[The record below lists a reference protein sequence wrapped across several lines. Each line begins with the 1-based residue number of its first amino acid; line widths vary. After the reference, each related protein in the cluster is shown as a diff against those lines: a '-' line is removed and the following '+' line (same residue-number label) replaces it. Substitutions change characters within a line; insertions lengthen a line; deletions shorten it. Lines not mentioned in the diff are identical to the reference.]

1 MHTRR
6 DQVQAHLFTLSRVTG
21 GLIRAEPDAAET
33 PMRRFTIGAVAG
45 TAIGL
50 VSLGGMVA
58 FGLISPGVTNSF
70 KKQGTIVVE
79 KETGTRYIF
88 LDGALHPVLNQASVL
103 LVSGKPVTQRKGGL
117 FGRAAGIQTISSKS
131 LKGVP
136 KGSPIGIVGAPDNLP
151 DAKALDRGSWTVCS
165 ATTRSQDGTEQK
177 SVTAYLGGAGKG
189 VTELDD
195 QQSLLVTSDDGTS
208 HLAWL
213 DRRLKIPSSPVLT
226 ALGYAGAAS
235 FEVKASWLNSLPAG
249 ADLKGPDVPGRG
261 TAGPPVGGAA
271 TRVGQVFRDPSG
283 SFFLLLKDGLSPLS
297 KTEAALVLAD
307 PQTALAYPNAQ
318 VLPTEVGTSAVAG
331 AARSAREPTGTQHPA
346 QPPTAVTNEG
356 GATRVPCFRVT
367 PGTAGESA
375 KLRIAFRDS
384 APAKAAAQTAGLPR
398 PAVPGSSQVAD
409 RVVVAPGGGV
419 LVRQEAPAGEAEPR
433 IYLITDLGVKY
444 ALTADVAGKL
454 GYDAAGAVTIPSTV
468 LDLVPTGPALDP
480 EAARQPLA
488 VNP

>member
-33 PMRRFTIGAVAG
+33 PMRRFTLGAVAG
-45 TAIGL
+45 AAIGL

-58 FGLISPGVTNSF
+58 FGLISPGISNSF

-88 LDGALHPVLNQASVL
+88 LDGALHPMLNHASAL
-103 LVSGKPVTQRKGGL
+103 LVSGKPATQKKGRL
-117 FGRAAGIQTISSKS
+117 FGGGSGIQTVSGKS

-136 KGSPIGIVGAPDNLP
+136 KGPPIGIVGAPDNLP

-165 ATTRSQDGTEQK
+165 ATTSSADGTEQK
-177 SVTAYLGGAGKG
+177 SVTAYLGGAGEG

-195 QQSLLVTSDDGTS
+195 QQSMLVTSDDGTS

-213 DRRLKIPSSPVLT
+213 DRRLKIPSVPVLT
-226 ALGYAGAAS
+226 ALGYADATS
-235 FEVKASWLNSLPAG
+235 FKVKASWLNALPAG

-261 TAGPPVGGAA
+261 KAGPSVGGAA
-271 TRVGQVFRDPSG
+271 TRVGQVLRDPSG
-283 SFFLLLKDGLSPLS
+283 SSFLLLQDGLSPLS
-297 KTEAALVLAD
+297 ETEAALVLAD
-307 PQTALAYPNAQ
+307 PQTARAYPKAQ
-318 VLPTEVGTSAVAG
+318 VLPIEVGTSAVAG
-331 AARSAREPTGTQHPA
+331 APRSARELTGTQHPA
-346 QPPTAVTNEG
+346 QPPTAVATEG
-356 GATRVPCFRVT
+356 AATRVPCFRVT
-367 PGTAGESA
+367 PGTAGEGA

-384 APAKAAAQTAGLPR
+384 TPAKAATPTVGLPR
-398 PAVPGSSQVAD
+398 PAVSGNSQVAD
-409 RVVVAPGGGV
+409 RVVVAPGSGM
-419 LVRQEAPAGEAEPR
+419 LVRQEAPAGEAEPK

-444 ALTADVAGKL
+444 ALTEDVARKL
-454 GYDAAGAVTIPSTV
+454 GYDAAGAVAMPSTV

>member
-21 GLIRAEPDAAET
+21 GLIRAEPDAAEI
-33 PMRRFTIGAVAG
+33 PMRRFTLGAVAG

-50 VSLGGMVA
+50 VSLGGLVA
-58 FGLISPGVTNSF
+58 FGFISPGINNSF

-88 LDGALHPVLNQASVL
+88 LDGALHPVLNHTSAL
-103 LVSGKPVTQRKGGL
+103 LVSGKPATRKKGGL
-117 FGRAAGIQTISSKS
+117 FGGASGIQTISVKS

-136 KGSPIGIVGAPDNLP
+136 KGPPIGIVGAPDNLP

-165 ATTRSQDGTEQK
+165 AATPSPDGTVQK

-195 QQSLLVTSDDGTS
+195 QQSLIVTSDDRTF
-208 HLAWL
+208 HLAWT
-213 DRRLKIPSSPVLT
+213 DRRLKIPSAPALT
-226 ALGYAGAAS
+226 ALGYAGATS
-235 FEVKASWLNSLPAG
+235 FDVKASWLNSLPAG

-261 TAGPPVGGAA
+261 AAGPPVGGAA

-283 SFFLLLKDGLSPLS
+283 SSFLLLKDGLSPLS
-297 KTEAALVLAD
+297 ETEAALVLAD
-307 PQTALAYPNAQ
+307 PQTALAYPRAQ

-331 AARSAREPTGTQHPA
+331 APRSARESTGAQHPDK
-346 QPPTAVTNEG
+346 PPTAVATG
-356 GATRVPCFRVT
+356 GAATRVPCFRVT
-367 PGTAGESA
+367 PGTAGEGA

-384 APAKAAAQTAGLPR
+384 APAKAAAPAVAPPS
-398 PAVPGSSQVAD
+398 PAVPGNSQVAD
-409 RVVVAPGGGV
+409 RVVVAPGSGM

-433 IYLITDLGVKY
+433 IHLITDLGVKY
-444 ALTADVAGKL
+444 ALTADVAKKL
-454 GYDAAGAVTIPSTV
+454 GYDAAGAVAMPSTV
-468 LDLVPTGPALDP
+468 LDLIPTGPALDP

-488 VNP
+488 ANP